1 MRVSGEGGLKS
12 SGTGCTDGDIA
23 QDLAKN
29 SLWFSSILH
38 ILREI
43 IFIVIFSLHENGE
56 INRVREKDGVFA
68 GN

>member
-1 MRVSGEGGLKS
+1 MKGNLSPPGL
-12 SGTGCTDGDIA
+12 DVPIDIA

-43 IFIVIFSLHENGE
+43 IFIVIFSLHETGE